1 MAHSDGILKPLTLSI
16 YCNEPHSL
24 QLDNICSVSHTMEM
38 ALFSLALWMVCVLTA
53 EVECIFELVCVQ
65 VLGNDLA
72 HLLVILTIAR
82 QVLPISYTEEPV
94 NVCNRA
100 KQTEHQ

>member
-72 HLLVILTIAR
+72 HLL